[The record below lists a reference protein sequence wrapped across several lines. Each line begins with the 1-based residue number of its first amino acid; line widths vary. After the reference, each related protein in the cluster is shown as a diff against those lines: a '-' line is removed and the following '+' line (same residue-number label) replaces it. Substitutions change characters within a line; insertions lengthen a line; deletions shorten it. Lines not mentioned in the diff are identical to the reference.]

1 MDTVF
6 PFLELFTLTKNT
18 MDTAFLVFTLKY
30 FYLLCNFFQSLF
42 TPHVFWFSP
51 WGANVL
57 VKVLFDS
64 KCLLASGAA
73 ECLSCCICTFSQK
86 FTGLTFPGKGADHE
100 FRIWLPRPGQ
110 HSDRLGSVAGLLTN
124 ASKNSRGS
132 VPVLLA
138 NASIPHDSRLGVGVS
153 ATAIG

>member
-18 MDTAFLVFTLKY
+18 MDTAFLVFTLN
-30 FYLLCNFFQSLF
+30 YLFFFATFFSHFSLLMSSGF
-42 TPHVFWFSP
+42 LRGEQTCLSKFFLT
-51 WGANVL
+51 ANVFSRPEQL
-57 VKVLFDS
+57 N
-64 KCLLASGAA
+64 G
-73 ECLSCCICTFSQK
+73 LSCCICTFSQK
-86 FTGLTFPGKGADHE
+86 FTGLPFPGKGADHE
-100 FRIWLPRPGQ
+100 FRIWLPRPSQ